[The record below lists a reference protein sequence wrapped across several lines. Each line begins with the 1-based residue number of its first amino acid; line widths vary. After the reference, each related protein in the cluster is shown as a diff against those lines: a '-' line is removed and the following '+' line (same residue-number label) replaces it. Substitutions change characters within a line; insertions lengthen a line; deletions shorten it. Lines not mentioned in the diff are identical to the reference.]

1 MCDLVVLQ
9 LRNYGRGEA
18 ASATWPA
25 LEAKECAE
33 EAVEGK
39 EADGAVNEV
48 AAAAVS
54 PANGVCESASVG
66 LAALDMLSSLPAD
79 SPTTHSGPISPGT
92 PFTPSSRSITVSL
105 NRVCRVCVCVCRDM
119 TEWILSMF
127 YGAQSVVVVTHALRL
142 LCGLAQASPAWLA
155 RFRLAGG

>member
-1 MCDLVVLQ
+1 VCDLVVLQ
-9 LRNYGRGEA
+9 LRKHGRGEA
-18 ASATWPA
+18 VSATPA
-25 LEAKECAE
+25 LEAKECTE
-33 EAVEGK
+33 VAVENK

-48 AAAAVS
+48 AAAVS
-54 PANGVCESASVG
+54 PANGACERASVG

-79 SPTTHSGPISPGT
+79 SPIIHSGPISPGT
-92 PFTPSSRSITVSL
+92 PLTPPVMSVTISL
-105 NRVCRVCVCVCRDM
+105 NCVCVCVCRDM